1 MISGFGKLRL
11 ASWSYRQPS
20 CRLLTPQLRYEM
32 LSTVYRIVDRIV
44 LRRKSVVLGS
54 KRLAVKTGSSLI
66 VAVKYVSGQYGHR
79 EEQSR
84 LVTTSK

>member
-1 MISGFGKLRL
+1 MTSSVGMNLAVNSDGIVSGLVV
-11 ASWSYRQPS
+11 
-20 CRLLTPQLRYEM
+20 
-32 LSTVYRIVDRIV
+32 STVYRIVGRIV
-44 LRRKSVVLGS
+44 LRRKSVAS
-54 KRLAVKTGSSLI
+54 RRKRLARKTGSSLI